1 MLRSLPF
8 AIGGLLMAATASPAL
23 AQATGEQLRPHIV
36 RVVNASGEDEYRDD
50 RVTAQ
55 PDTTACFI
63 YIARKQ
69 SGPLWLR
76 LQVRHSGFTRLDM
89 TEIVF
94 QKDTRRVSIK
104 VMPELLHWG
113 DNGMVT
119 WEWYDTPPSE
129 NEMKAIQAIIN
140 EPGVQLTLIG
150 KQTVT
155 RELSENERLAMQNV
169 VEQAKVL
176 GHGR

>member
-1 MLRSLPF
+1 MHRSLPV
-8 AIGGLLMAATASPAL
+8 AIGSLLLGSIASPSL
-23 AQATGEQLRPHIV
+23 AQGTGEQLRPHIV
-36 RVVNASGEDEYRDD
+36 HVVNASGEDEYRDD
-50 RVTAQ
+50 RVTSK

-63 YIARKQ
+63 YIGRKQ

-94 QKDTRRVSIK
+94 QKDARRVSIK

-113 DNGMVT
+113 DNGMIT

-129 NEMKAIQAIIN
+129 NEMKAILAIAN
-140 EPGVQLTLIG
+140 EPGVQLSLIG
-150 KQTVT
+150 KTTVT

-169 VEQAKVL
+169 MEQAKVL
-176 GHGR
+176 GHP